1 MAQYL
6 LKDQPEWTPEK
17 IQAAMNAGKERFV
30 KLKNP
35 VPVFIS
41 YYTAWVD
48 PAGTL
53 HFAEDIYGHDAH
65 MARKMFTG
73 AGDALAQK

>member
-1 MAQYL
+1 MNQ
-6 LKDQPEWTPEK
+6 DQEK
-17 IQAAMNAGKERFV
+17 YV

-48 PAGTL
+48 DDGRL
-53 HFAEDIYGHDAH
+53 NFRDDIYSHDEDLR
-65 MARKMFTG
+65 RKMFTG
-73 AGDALAQK
+73 S